1 MKAKEKVPAIIVL
14 SESLDEYS
22 LWFNCG
28 VTGKNNMQNTENM
41 ELFLLFLLL
50 KFYIFRIFSRFI
62 TSGNE
67 WGSRGAGST
76 PVTRTIKSLEKRS
89 VYAAFKTFCFTKKA
103 LKM

>member
-28 VTGKNNMQNTENM
+28 VTGKNNMQNTGNM

-50 KFYIFRIFSRFI
+50 KFYVFRIFFSLSLSLMYKFK
-62 TSGNE
+62 E
-67 WGSRGAGST
+67 VAGSN
-76 PVTRTIKSLEKRS
+76 PVIQ
-89 VYAAFKTFCFTKKA
+89 TKKS
-103 LKM
+103 